1 MTVLQMGNGR
11 FAQAPLSANTIPMFI
26 MPQHGNRSR
35 FGDWPLAL
43 KSILGFWLFYA
54 LTVGVR
60 AFLGTDPWTT
70 LQNKLIIIGVGIV
83 FTGLIYLAIAG
94 LGASGTIRRKAIL
107 ATVASLIGAVAMGR
121 TMMFIED
128 YYMRESKEEFR
139 FQARE
144 GLTFIEKGQ
153 TIRIER
159 TAQDPVVLTVPK
171 MAEFDS
177 KKRWRIAL
185 DISVTWLFFF
195 LAWSAFY
202 LATKAQAEALGAKR
216 QAAEAESAAQSA
228 QVRALRYQVNPHFLF
243 NTLNSLSSLIM
254 SGRGEEAES
263 MVLKLSTFF
272 RSSLTLDASADI
284 SLAEEIALQRL
295 YLDIEMVRFPRRL
308 KAEFDIPEEL
318 ENAKLPALI
327 LQPIV
332 ENAIKHAV
340 SQTRDKVELSIT
352 AREAGPGRFTIEV
365 SNTGGR
371 PAQTKNGETAGTGV
385 GITNV
390 CQRLSARFGS
400 LAKCAYGPRGDG
412 GYSVL
417 LTLPLDRSDG

>member
-1 MTVLQMGNGR
+1 MTVLQMGSGR
-11 FAQAPLSANTIPMFI
+11 LAPAAVSDNTMTMPM
-26 MPQHGNRSR
+26 MPLYATRGR

-54 LTVGVR
+54 LTVAAR
-60 AFLGTDPWTT
+60 AFLGADPQTV
-70 LQNKLIIIGVGIV
+70 LVNKLSVIGIGIV

-94 LGASGTIRRKAIL
+94 FGAARTIRRKAIL
-107 ATVASLIGAVAMGR
+107 AAVASLIGAVAMGG
-121 TMMFIED
+121 TIVLID
-128 YYMRESKEEFR
+128 DYMRESKEEVR

-144 GLTFIEKGQ
+144 GFTVVEKGEQ
-153 TIRIER
+153 IRIER
-159 TAQDPVVLTVPK
+159 TAQEPVVLTFPK
-171 MAEFDS
+171 MRELDS
-177 KKRWRIAL
+177 IKRLRIAL

-202 LATKAQAEALGAKR
+202 LATRVQAEARVAER
-216 QAAEAESAAQSA
+216 RAAAAESAAQSA

-254 SGRGEEAES
+254 AGRAEEAES

-272 RSSLTLDASADI
+272 RSSLTLDATADI

-295 YLDIEMVRFPRRL
+295 YLDIEKVRFPRRL
-308 KAEFDIPEEL
+308 KVEFDIPADL
-318 ENAKLPALI
+318 ESARLPALI
-327 LQPIV
+327 LQPVV

-340 SQTRDKVELSIT
+340 SQTRDKVELSIV

-371 PAQTKNGETAGTGV
+371 PAQAKNGDLHGTGV
-385 GITNV
+385 GIANV

-417 LTLPLDRSDG
+417 LTLPLDRADG